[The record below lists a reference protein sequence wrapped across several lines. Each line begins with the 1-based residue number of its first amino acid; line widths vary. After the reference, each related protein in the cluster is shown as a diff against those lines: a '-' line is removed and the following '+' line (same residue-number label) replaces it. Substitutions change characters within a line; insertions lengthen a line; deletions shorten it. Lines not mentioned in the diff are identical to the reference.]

1 MVISLILLLEST
13 CKKKIYMSFS
23 MVRNGEFCS
32 QIQGDPDDADHDQ
45 RMAVPLRVLSGA
57 CLDQNFWKKNPAG
70 TQSHGEKMVKKDNF
84 PF

>member
-1 MVISLILLLEST
+1 
-13 CKKKIYMSFS
+13 MSFS

-57 CLDQNFWKKNPAG
+57 CLDQNFWKKIRLEP
-70 TQSHGEKMVKKDNF
+70 KVMVKKW
-84 PF
+84 